1 MWIFTNQGFISAV
14 ADFNNAGNL
23 LVRARAKKHLTALF
37 PKAKVTKTPDADYL
51 YRASIPQAEV
61 AQVVADQVQAIEYT
75 NFKKSIP
82 DDEYHAACSGV
93 WHVLWRYQGEVEQ
106 GKVHGVVWTS

>member
-23 LVRARAKKHLTALF
+23 LVRARAKSHLSALF
-37 PKAKVTKTPDADYL
+37 PKAKVIKTPDADYL
-51 YRASIPQAEV
+51 YRASIPKEEV
-61 AQVVADQVQAIEYT
+61 ATVIAQQIQGIEYT

-82 DDEYHAACSGV
+82 DEEYHAACSGV
-93 WHVLWRYQGEVEQ
+93 WQVMWRHQ
-106 GKVHGVVWTS
+106 GVVELG